1 MFNVSL
7 DSSPGHHM
15 KLISVKPSPF
25 ARKARA
31 VIIELNLQDRVEEV
45 DVGTVTPVSNTA
57 TLNAVN
63 PLGMIPALEL
73 DDGSS
78 LNNSPL
84 ICEYLDQAA
93 GGQLFPADSGP
104 RYRTLQLQ
112 ALGDGLLDVA
122 VALRYE
128 TALRP
133 ETLRWADWIDH
144 QREKIT
150 RALDALES
158 KCADFE
164 PEPLIGELTVACA
177 LGYLD
182 FRYADDDWRPGR
194 PGLEA
199 WYEAISQR
207 RSLRQT
213 EPG

>member
-1 MFNVSL
+1 
-7 DSSPGHHM
+7 M

-31 VIIELNLQDRVEEV
+31 VIIELGLQDRVKEI
-45 DVGTVTPVSNTA
+45 DVGTVTPVSNTDS
-57 TLNAVN
+57 LNAVN

-84 ICEYLDQAA
+84 ICDYLNHATD
-93 GGQLFPADSGP
+93 GHLYPADAGR

-133 ETLRWADWIDH
+133 EALRWADWIDH
-144 QREKIT
+144 QREKIG
-150 RALDALES
+150 RALDALEA

-194 PGLEA
+194 PALTA
-199 WYEAISQR
+199 WYADISQR
-207 RSLRQT
+207 PSLRQT